1 MIFFS
6 FWQSHILNTRISKT
20 REDFHPLNMQR
31 GTICEIMQKSF
42 ISVQGILTAIFP
54 KIVSHSSLCLNL
66 GNLDTQGRS
75 RYIESRGAVARTA
88 AEQWN
93 NKDLGKSLRYHSHR
107 PQNHSSISPPAYC

>member
-31 GTICEIMQKSF
+31 GAICEIMQKSF
-42 ISVQGILTAIFP
+42 ISIRRHTRRNLSENRLPFF
-54 KIVSHSSLCLNL
+54 CLNL

-75 RYIESRGAVARTA
+75 RYIESRGSVARTA

-93 NKDLGKSLRYHSHR
+93 NKDLGKSRRYHSHR